1 MPLGGSV
8 QCVRPPAGAGTSGK
22 YLMNSGP
29 QTLKEDVK
37 IPLSEVLVYA
47 VHSELL

>member
-1 MPLGGSV
+1 M

-29 QTLKEDVK
+29 QTLKKDEK
-37 IPLSEVLVYA
+37 ISLLEALVYA
-47 VHSELL
+47 FLGSLKQTVVL